1 MTSYGCIG
9 TLDVYGF
16 SLQNGQGTAGGIW
29 MVDSGDGYRSGAKE
43 IGVGWNVVPSVYG
56 DSRTHLFTMWTDDG
70 YLKTGCMNTKCPG
83 FQPEKGATIAPGDVI
98 EHVSFPKQ
106 LRKQNINIKIVKD
119 GASGDWLVH
128 CGINREA
135 ELIGRFPRSLFTGGF
150 AEKAAAVTFGG
161 MVTAPFSDPAPMG
174 SGYLPKDPS
183 SAASVSN
190 IQLVDQSGHA
200 SPLTQDLPFVQSKP
214 DTYTVGPIVNGK
226 FYYGGPQQPT
236 A

>member
-29 MVDSGDGYRSGAKE
+29 MVDSGDGYRSSAKE

-56 DSRTHLFTMWTDDG
+56 DSRTHLFTMWT
-70 YLKTGCMNTKCPG
+70 
-83 FQPEKGATIAPGDVI
+83 
-98 EHVSFPKQ
+98 
-106 LRKQNINIKIVKD
+106 D